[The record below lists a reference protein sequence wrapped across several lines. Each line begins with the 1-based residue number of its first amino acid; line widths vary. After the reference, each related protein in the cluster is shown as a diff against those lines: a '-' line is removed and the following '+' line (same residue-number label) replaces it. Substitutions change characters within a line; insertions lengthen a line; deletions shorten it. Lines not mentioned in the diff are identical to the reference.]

1 MSDFLMPKLGADMTE
16 GRLVAWRKKPGDVI
30 HRGDILAEVDTDKGV
45 IDVESFT
52 EGILDS
58 FVAQLGDCVPVGE
71 VLAHIRAAEESHD
84 VNSPVVVPEPIESP
98 TKATVSSQ
106 AAVAAP
112 VLQESTT
119 TTSPPPVN
127 IEGTRIRVSPSA
139 RRMANELGVDINTVV
154 GSGTDGAITRE
165 DIERAKQHATPV
177 ETSGVVTPP
186 APVVAD
192 SVDRLARMRSAIAV
206 AMARSNRDIPHYYLS
221 TTIDL
226 KKTLDW
232 LTQQNNQRK
241 VTDRLLYS
249 VLLLKATATALREV
263 PELNAYWQ
271 DDHLQPQTSVHLGV
285 AISLRGGGL
294 VAPALLDADRRSIDD
309 LMLGLRDLVQRART
323 GKLRSSELT
332 NQTITVTNLG
342 EQGVESVFGVIY
354 PPQVALVGFG
364 KIVERPWCVDGQVVP
379 RPLITASLAGDHR
392 ATDGHRGGV
401 FLSVLDRLLQEPEK
415 L

>member
-1 MSDFLMPKLGADMTE
+1 MPKLGADMTE
-16 GRLVAWRKKPGDVI
+16 GRLVTWRKKPGDVI

-52 EGILDS
+52 EGVLESFLAQPGDS
-58 FVAQLGDCVPVGE
+58 VPVGSP
-71 VLAHIRAAEESHD
+71 LAHIRSVEDSLQATSPKAVDQPAESRT
-84 VNSPVVVPEPIESP
+84 VGTASLPE
-98 TKATVSSQ
+98 
-106 AAVAAP
+106 VAARP
-112 VLQESTT
+112 APPESMAALTP
-119 TTSPPPVN
+119 SIVRG
-127 IEGTRIRVSPSA
+127 EGSRVRVSPSA
-139 RRMANELGVDINTVV
+139 RRLATELGVDINAVV
-154 GSGTDGAITRE
+154 GSGPDGAITRE
-165 DIERAKQHATPV
+165 DIQRAKQQGTPI
-177 ETSGVVTPP
+177 ETSGVVAPESP
-186 APVVAD
+186 ASAESAD
-192 SVDRLARMRSAIAV
+192 RFARMRSAIAM

-226 KKTLDW
+226 KKALDW

-271 DDHLQPQTSVHLGV
+271 EEHLQQQTAVHLGV

-294 VAPALLDADRRSIDD
+294 VAPALIDADRRSIDE
-309 LMLGLRDLVQRART
+309 LMVGLRDLVQRART
-323 GKLRSSELT
+323 GKLRSSELS

-364 KIVERPWCVDGQVVP
+364 KIAERPWCVDGQVVP
-379 RPLITASLAGDHR
+379 RPLLTASLAGDHR

-401 FLSVLDRLLQEPEK
+401 LLTVLDRLLQEPEK

>member
-1 MSDFLMPKLGADMTE
+1 MGA
-16 GRLVAWRKKPGDVI
+16 
-30 HRGDILAEVDTDKGV
+30 
-45 IDVESFT
+45 
-52 EGILDS
+52 
-58 FVAQLGDCVPVGE
+58 
-71 VLAHIRAAEESHD
+71 
-84 VNSPVVVPEPIESP
+84 PIEPSD
-98 TKATVSSQ
+98 V
-106 AAVAAP
+106 VAP
-112 VLQESTT
+112 
-119 TTSPPPVN
+119 
-127 IEGTRIRVSPSA
+127 SPSA
-139 RRMANELGVDINTVV
+139 IAE
-154 GSGTDGAITRE
+154 SA
-165 DIERAKQHATPV
+165 ERF
-177 ETSGVVTPP
+177 
-186 APVVAD
+186 
-192 SVDRLARMRSAIAV
+192 ARMRSAIAV

-226 KKTLDW
+226 KKSLDW

-241 VTDRLLYS
+241 VTDRLLYG

-271 DDHLQPQTSVHLGV
+271 DEQLQLQTSVHLGV

-309 LMLGLRDLVQRART
+309 LMTGLRDLVQRART

-379 RPLITASLAGDHR
+379 RPLVTASLAGDHR

-401 FLSVLDRLLQEPEK
+401 FLAVLDRLLQEPEQ